1 MKNTKKGLQMNEL
14 VQENQQLTT
23 GTTQVEISRAVQEVQ
38 AAVLVAQ
45 KMPRDEI
52 RARKRILDAAKRPT
66 LAENASYC
74 YPRGGQT
81 VTGPS
86 IRAAE
91 TLAKYWG
98 NISYGTKELNQ
109 DLANHT
115 SEMLAYAWDLETN
128 TRVEKVFQV
137 QHKRDKRSG
146 SVMLSDSRD
155 IYELTANQGARRVRA
170 CILGVLP
177 SDIVEDFIKECD
189 KTLEGSNDVPLK
201 DRVRAMI
208 ESFEKLGVT
217 QDMIEQ
223 RLGCK
228 ADVIIPKQLADLRKV
243 YTSIKDNFGKIGD
256 YFKTN
261 DVKEPE
267 AAENVL
273 ELKGEVNETNKK

>member
-1 MKNTKKGLQMNEL
+1 MNEI
-14 VQENQQLTT
+14 VQDTHPLPTN
-23 GTTQVEISRAVQEVQ
+23 TTQVEISRAVQEVQ

-52 RARKRILDAAKRPT
+52 RARKRILDAAKRQT

-256 YFKTN
+256 YFKTTEN
-261 DVKEPE
+261 KEPE

>member
-1 MKNTKKGLQMNEL
+1 MNEL

-261 DVKEPE
+261 DIKEPE

>member
-1 MKNTKKGLQMNEL
+1 MNEL
-14 VQENQQLTT
+14 VQDTHQLPTN
-23 GTTQVEISRAVQEVQ
+23 TTQVEISRAVQEVQ

-256 YFKTN
+256 YFKTAEN
-261 DVKEPE
+261 KEPE

-273 ELKGEVNETNKK
+273 ELKGEINETNKK

>member
-1 MKNTKKGLQMNEL
+1 MNEL
-14 VQENQQLTT
+14 VHENQQLPT

-86 IRAAE
+86 VRAAE

-256 YFKTN
+256 YFKTSEN
-261 DVKEPE
+261 KEPE

>member
-1 MKNTKKGLQMNEL
+1 MNEL
-14 VQENQQLTT
+14 VQDTHQLPTN
-23 GTTQVEISRAVQEVQ
+23 TTQVEISRAVQEVQ

>member
-1 MKNTKKGLQMNEL
+1 MNEL
-14 VQENQQLTT
+14 VQDTHQLPTN
-23 GTTQVEISRAVQEVQ
+23 TTQVEISRAVQEVQ

-256 YFKTN
+256 YFKTAEN
-261 DVKEPE
+261 KEPE

-273 ELKGEVNETNKK
+273 ELKGEANETNKK

>member
-1 MKNTKKGLQMNEL
+1 MNEL
-14 VQENQQLTT
+14 VQDTHQLPTN
-23 GTTQVEISRAVQEVQ
+23 TTQVEISRAVQEVQ

-256 YFKTN
+256 YFKTAEN
-261 DVKEPE
+261 KEPE

-273 ELKGEVNETNKK
+273 ELKGKVNETNKK

>member
-1 MKNTKKGLQMNEL
+1 MNEL
-14 VQENQQLTT
+14 VQGTHQLPTNT
-23 GTTQVEISRAVQEVQ
+23 AQVEISRAVQEVQ

-52 RARKRILDAAKRPT
+52 RARKRILDAAKRQT

>member
-1 MKNTKKGLQMNEL
+1 MNSLIEQNSQNL
-14 VQENQQLTT
+14 VQSSTT
-23 GTTQVEISRAVQEVQ
+23 TVEISRAVQEVQ

-52 RARKRILDAAKRPT
+52 RARKKIIDAAKRPK

-74 YPRGGQT
+74 FPRGGQT

-98 NISYGTKELNQ
+98 NIAYGTKELNQ
-109 DLANHT
+109 DLTNHT

-137 QHKRDKRSG
+137 VHKRDTKKG
-146 SVMLSDSRD
+146 SYNLTDSRD
-155 IYELTANQGARRVRA
+155 IYELTANLGARRLRA

-177 SDIVEDFIKECD
+177 SDIVDEFLEECNE
-189 KTLEGSNDVPLK
+189 TLEGNNDKPFA
-201 DRVRAMI
+201 DRVRIMI
-208 ESFEKLGVT
+208 EAFEQLGVT
-217 QDMIEQ
+217 QDLIEK

-228 ADVIIPKQLADLRKV
+228 ANAFIPKQLVELRKIYV
-243 YTSIKDNFGKIGD
+243 SIKDNFGKIEE
-256 YFKTN
+256 YF
-261 DVKEPE
+261 DVKKEKVIE
-267 AAENVL
+267 KAENVL
-273 ELKGEVNETNKK
+273 ELKNETIDEK

>member
-1 MKNTKKGLQMNEL
+1 MKEL
-14 VQENQQLTT
+14 VQDTKQLPTN
-23 GTTQVEISRAVQEVQ
+23 TTQVEISRAVQEVQ

-52 RARKRILDAAKRPT
+52 RARKRILDAAKRQT

>member
-1 MKNTKKGLQMNEL
+1 MNEL
-14 VQENQQLTT
+14 VQDTHQLPTN
-23 GTTQVEISRAVQEVQ
+23 TTQVEISRAVQEVQ

-52 RARKRILDAAKRPT
+52 RARKRILDAAKRQT

-256 YFKTN
+256 YFKTAEI
-261 DVKEPE
+261 KEPE

>member
-1 MKNTKKGLQMNEL
+1 MNEL
-14 VQENQQLTT
+14 VHENQQLPT

-256 YFKTN
+256 YFKTSEN
-261 DVKEPE
+261 KEPE

>member
-1 MKNTKKGLQMNEL
+1 MNEI
-14 VQENQQLTT
+14 VQDTHPLPTN
-23 GTTQVEISRAVQEVQ
+23 TTQVEISRAVQEVQ

-52 RARKRILDAAKRPT
+52 RARKRILDAAKRQT

-256 YFKTN
+256 YFKTAEI
-261 DVKEPE
+261 KEPE

>member
-1 MKNTKKGLQMNEL
+1 MNEL
-14 VQENQQLTT
+14 VQDTHQLPTN
-23 GTTQVEISRAVQEVQ
+23 TTQVEISRAVQEVQ

-52 RARKRILDAAKRPT
+52 RARKRILDAAKRQT

-256 YFKTN
+256 YFKTAEN
-261 DVKEPE
+261 KEPE

>member
-1 MKNTKKGLQMNEL
+1 MNEL
-14 VQENQQLTT
+14 VQDTHQLPTN
-23 GTTQVEISRAVQEVQ
+23 TTQVEISRAVQEVQ

-52 RARKRILDAAKRPT
+52 RARKRILDAAKRQT

-256 YFKTN
+256 YFKTAEN
-261 DVKEPE
+261 KEPE

-273 ELKGEVNETNKK
+273 ELKGDVNETKKK

>member
-1 MKNTKKGLQMNEL
+1 MNEL
-14 VQENQQLTT
+14 VQDTHQLPTN
-23 GTTQVEISRAVQEVQ
+23 TTQVEISRAVQEVQ

-52 RARKRILDAAKRPT
+52 RARKRILDAAKRQT

-256 YFKTN
+256 YFKTTEN
-261 DVKEPE
+261 KEPE